1 MLVAGLS
8 ACTTIDEHYH
18 AYMDGE
24 GDAHTQPAQPPGD
37 SAADMPG
44 NHDGLLSGNEKSQVQ
59 DGMQSADDIE
69 PADQT
74 AASSSTSASAANS
87 YPQTDVVTHA
97 APEVIAPESNAP
109 VNMAAVPETAQWQYR
124 PDSRDR
130 NPEASEQTGPVA
142 VEWHDPLA
150 TGYQPD
156 RTHKALADYA
166 SQLAMQLMDSATEL
180 SSNDLIGVASF
191 VRLNRSLQETTVMGN
206 QLAELLIAELQSF
219 GVGIV
224 DFKMADALT
233 VTPFGDLAM
242 TRTGEIQSRSMQM
255 DHILTGTLIEEPR
268 GVRVNAR
275 IVSVEKHQVVASTS
289 LLIPSFMVTALN
301 SASQTGK

>member
-59 DGMQSADDIE
+59 GGMQSADDIE
-69 PADQT
+69 PAEQT
-74 AASSSTSASAANS
+74 AASSSTSAATS
-87 YPQTDVVTHA
+87 YPHTDVVTQA
-97 APEVIAPESNAP
+97 APEVIAPERNAP
-109 VNMAAVPETAQWQYR
+109 VTMAAVPETAQWQYR

-130 NPEASEQTGPVA
+130 NMVASEQTGPVA
-142 VEWHDPLA
+142 VEWHDPLV

-166 SQLAMQLMDSATEL
+166 SQLAMQLMDSATQL

-301 SASQTGK
+301 SGSQTGK